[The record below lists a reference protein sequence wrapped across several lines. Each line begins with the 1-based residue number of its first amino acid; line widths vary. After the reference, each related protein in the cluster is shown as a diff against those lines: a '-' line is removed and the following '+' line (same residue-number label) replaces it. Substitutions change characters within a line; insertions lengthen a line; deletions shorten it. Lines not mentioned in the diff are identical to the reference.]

1 MPKKIDAALRSQA
14 VRLVTEHRSEYSSE
28 RALHIQVADSLG
40 VSRESVRRW
49 VMQYEVDAGQ
59 AAGVTSDDR
68 EELRRLRAENKR
80 LREVNEVLKSS
91 ARGAGAGC
99 GAGWGL
105 GTGARLLCYGA
116 GTQLAGRHGAGDH
129 GSPGAV
135 PCVVVAMTVGCRHLR
150 CAARRVR
157 SCN

>member
-1 MPKKIDAALRSQA
+1 MPKKIDVALRSQA

-59 AAGVTSDDR
+59 VAGVSTDDR

-80 LREVNEVLKSS
+80 LREVNEVLKS
-91 ARGAGAGC
+91 ATIFFAGE
-99 GAGWGL
+99 L
-105 GTGARLLCYGA
+105 DPRN
-116 GTQLAGRHGAGDH
+116 R
-129 GSPGAV
+129 
-135 PCVVVAMTVGCRHLR
+135 
-150 CAARRVR
+150 
-157 SCN
+157 

>member
-49 VMQYEVDAGQ
+49 VTQYEVDAGQ
-59 AAGVTSDDR
+59 VAGVSTGER

-80 LREVNEVLKSS
+80 LREVNEVLKS
-91 ARGAGAGC
+91 ATIFFAGE
-99 GAGWGL
+99 L
-105 GTGARLLCYGA
+105 DPRN
-116 GTQLAGRHGAGDH
+116 R
-129 GSPGAV
+129 
-135 PCVVVAMTVGCRHLR
+135 
-150 CAARRVR
+150 
-157 SCN
+157 